1 MALND
6 GGFIGDLT
14 NAFNQDTWDS
24 CANLFATAVKS
35 YLDTG
40 SVMTTVTATVVPPS
54 GPPYIVGGQ
63 GNGIVVTIPPSGLY
77 AIFVAAFQGNDWSI
91 ASNSIAN
98 AINTYVISCTATI
111 SSYTAPLVGSG
122 TGPIVATGLAG
133 LISGTINAFNQDS
146 WSTFATVMGTSVK
159 TFITTCTITTVD
171 LGVVPQ
177 ASWTGVG
184 TGTIS

>member
-6 GGFIGDLT
+6 GGFISDLT
-14 NAFNQDTWDS
+14 NAFNQDSWDI

-40 SVMTTVTATVVPPS
+40 SIMTTVIATVVPPV
-54 GPPYIVGGQ
+54 GPSYVIASQ
-63 GNGIVVTIPPSGLY
+63 GNGIVITIPPAGLY
-77 AIFVAAFQGNDWSI
+77 ASFAAAFLGDNWST
-91 ASNSIAN
+91 ASTSIAN

-146 WSTFATVMGTSVK
+146 WSTFATVMTTSVK
-159 TFITTCTITTVD
+159 TFITTCTITTAD
-171 LGVVPQ
+171 LGVVPP